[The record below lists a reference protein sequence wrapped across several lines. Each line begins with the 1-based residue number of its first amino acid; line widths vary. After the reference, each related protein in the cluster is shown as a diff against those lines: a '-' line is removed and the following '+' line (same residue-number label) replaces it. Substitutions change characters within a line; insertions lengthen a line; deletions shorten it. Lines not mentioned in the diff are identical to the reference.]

1 MSQPKRSKRSKQ
13 VVAAD
18 DLIEKVKRFA
28 RPITHE
34 EMAEANL
41 RRYEQLGLDINDVE
55 RMAKAVHLEL
65 DDLLLMS
72 ANVSITPQPRRVIGK
87 PGRKSTTKHIADFAA
102 QRRAAGKTW
111 MQILSD
117 WRQHRPDDTVVK
129 GVQTIREAYRRYYGD
144 KAHKRNCKI

>member
-1 MSQPKRSKRSKQ
+1 MRQRKRSKRS

-18 DLIEKVKRFA
+18 DLIEKVKRFT
-28 RPITHE
+28 RPISHE
-34 EMAEANL
+34 EIAEANL

-102 QRRAAGKTW
+102 KRRATGMSW
-111 MQILSD
+111 RQILRD

-129 GVQTIREAYRRYYGD
+129 GVQTIREAYRRFYGD